1 MINFFNEK
9 CKQVPRDKRNF
20 GLYDHEDGTPV
31 SIVETRKEI
40 WQAEVI
46 NHKGNNGEGYDIHFI
61 AIDKCIIHDHE
72 FEGRGRCEGMLITDK
87 HLYLIELKDKKRLNS
102 GEMLGQLISTINFLK
117 EFHPEQ
123 LKLFIHKKVFGCNH
137 RKKGKFVVIDN
148 EFKKSFQREHGFR
161 IDMQT
166 NIVIV

>member
-1 MINFFNEK
+1 MINFFEEK
-9 CKQVPRDKRNF
+9 FIQVPKNKKNF
-20 GLYDHEDGTPV
+20 GLYDNEDGTPV
-31 SIVETRKEI
+31 YIIENNKEI

-46 NHKGNNGEGYDIHFI
+46 NDRGNNGEGYDIMFI
-61 AIDKCIIHDHE
+61 AIDKCVIQDHE
-72 FEGRGRCEGMLITDK
+72 FKGRGRCEGMLTTDK
-87 HLYLIELKDKKRLNS
+87 HLYLVELKDKKSLNS
-102 GEMLGQLISTINFLK
+102 GEMLGQLVSTINFLK

-123 LKLFIHKKVFGCNH
+123 LKLFVHKKVFGCNN

-148 EFKKSFQREHGFR
+148 EFKKSFQQEHGFR